1 MQEAPL
7 IIVGA
12 GPVGLSLA
20 LLMARFGTPTIILER
35 RQSRSDHPR
44 AHYVNTRTMELFRQW
59 DCDAELIA
67 GQFPQEFMP
76 MPLLEMMG
84 GTPMTDRI
92 KFSPA
97 LVTSVAQDIVE
108 EGIERKLK
116 SYGLCDLKWGW
127 TVSKVVD
134 LGDGVE
140 ITATSTTGEVST
152 FKSRWCVAADGSSSA
167 VRQSLGINMIGD
179 PELDRILN
187 IYFFGQ
193 IISDDDMPGLG
204 LGSKDRDVPGAFI
217 NMDGKQR
224 HCFHYLM
231 SDGEKAE
238 DFGIGECDAL
248 IRRAAKI
255 PPEIPLD
262 IRAIKPWTMTALVAE
277 KMQVGNIFLAGDAAH
292 AFPPS
297 GGFGL
302 NSGVC
307 DAHNLAW
314 KFQAILDTKGGH
326 ELLASYQSE
335 RQPVA
340 FLNTAQ
346 SFRNSL
352 TMNLRGVPKPFNVTQ
367 DVLDDIEARAT
378 KSVRSIAGTLEG
390 DEREAMELIEHGGA
404 LGQEL
409 GYAYDQSSV
418 IVYDGVARPDTVIG
432 TYIPNACPG
441 ARAPHFWV
449 NGSSGRQSILEF
461 FDRDMVL
468 LISTNGNAWRSAAAG
483 QTIKCFSIGEG
494 QDLVPEGTDFPE
506 LYGISS
512 EGAVLVRPDGHVAFR
527 SEQGVADAAATLA
540 SALKIGL
547 GNPT

>member
-1 MQEAPL
+1 MQETPL

-127 TVSKVVD
+127 TVSKVAD

-140 ITATSTTGEVST
+140 VTATSTTGEAAT

-167 VRQSLGINMIGD
+167 VRQSLGVNMIGD

-238 DFGIGECDAL
+238 DFGIAECDAL

-255 PPEIPLD
+255 PADRPLD

-277 KMQVGNIFLAGDAAH
+277 QMQVGNIFLAGDAAH

-314 KFQAILDTKGGH
+314 KFQAILDKKGGQ
-326 ELLASYQSE
+326 ELLDAYQSE

-352 TMNLRGVPKPFNVTQ
+352 TMNLRGVPRPFNVTQ

-418 IVYDGVARPDTVIG
+418 IVYDGAARPDTVIG

-449 NGSSGRQSILEF
+449 NGPNGRQSILEC
-461 FDRDMVL
+461 FDREMVL
-468 LISTNGNAWRSAAAG
+468 LVSTNGDAWRSAAAG
-483 QTIKCFSIGEG
+483 LAIKCFSIGEV

-506 LYGISS
+506 LYGISAD
-512 EGAVLVRPDGHVAFR
+512 GAVLVRPDGHVAFR
-527 SEQGVADAAATLA
+527 SAQGAAEAAATLA
-540 SALKIGL
+540 SALKVSL
-547 GNPT
+547 GSPS